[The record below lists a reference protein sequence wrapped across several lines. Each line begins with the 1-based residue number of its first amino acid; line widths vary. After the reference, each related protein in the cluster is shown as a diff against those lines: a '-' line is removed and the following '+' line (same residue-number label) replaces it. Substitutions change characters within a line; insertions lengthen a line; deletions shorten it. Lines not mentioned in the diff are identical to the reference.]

1 VSAVDT
7 PAPGA
12 GAVHHVVLNVAQLE
26 RSLQFYAGTL
36 GMSATLRMEIG
47 GAPLERLLRLAPGT
61 TGRVAYVQGP
71 QRLGQIELIEW
82 SLPGRPAPAAE
93 TAPSFTAPGLRLL
106 SFAVPEP
113 LTEWHARLSAA
124 GVTCWSEPVRLTLPN
139 YGPIDALI
147 AEDPDGHLV
156 ELVRLPSDDDV
167 RALRSAEVTPGRR

>member
-1 VSAVDT
+1 VDT

-12 GAVHHVVLNVAQLE
+12 GAVHHVVLNVTQLE

-36 GMSATLRMEIG
+36 GMRATLRMEIG
-47 GAPLERLLRLAPGT
+47 GATLERLLRLDPGT

-82 SLPGRPAPAAE
+82 SVPGGPAPVAQAAP
-93 TAPSFTAPGLRLL
+93 PSTAPGLRLL
-106 SFAVPEP
+106 SFAVPES
-113 LTEWHARLSAA
+113 LTEWHARLIAA

-147 AEDPDGHLV
+147 AEDPDGYLV
-156 ELVRLPSDDDV
+156 ELVRLPSDDEV
-167 RALRSAEVTPGRR
+167 RALRGAEITPGHR